1 MNQAPDTE
9 SERQTTPSFLSQIV
23 KRRAAAEPDERCE
36 LCSAPLASEHQHLL
50 DPNTRQIC
58 CACDGCVILF
68 CGQHGAHFL
77 RIPRR
82 IRRLVDFLM
91 TDLQWESL
99 MIPISL
105 AFFYRGAAGGRVIA
119 MYPSP
124 AGATESLLSLESW
137 EEIVAENRTLQSMES
152 DVEAFLVNRIASPA
166 EYFLVPIDECYR
178 LTGLIRMHWRG
189 LSGGA
194 EVWKE
199 IHQFFDQ
206 LRSRSV
212 ESRSA
217 PIVESSHA

>member
-1 MNQAPDTE
+1 
-9 SERQTTPSFLSQIV
+9 
-23 KRRAAAEPDERCE
+23 
-36 LCSAPLASEHQHLL
+36 
-50 DPNTRQIC
+50 
-58 CACDGCVILF
+58 
-68 CGQHGAHFL
+68 
-77 RIPRR
+77 
-82 IRRLVDFLM
+82 
-91 TDLQWESL
+91 
-99 MIPISL
+99 
-105 AFFYRGAAGGRVIA
+105 
-119 MYPSP
+119 
-124 AGATESLLSLESW
+124 
-137 EEIVAENRTLQSMES
+137 MES

-194 EVWKE
+194 EVWNE